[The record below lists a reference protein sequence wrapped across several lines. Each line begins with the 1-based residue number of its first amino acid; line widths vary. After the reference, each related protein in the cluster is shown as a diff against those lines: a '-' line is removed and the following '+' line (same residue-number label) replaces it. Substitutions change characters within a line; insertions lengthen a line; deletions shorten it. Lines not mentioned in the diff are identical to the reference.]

1 MEWERGKEEALME
14 DFGCRHKEQWRSRKI
29 VVNYHKAK
37 AALEQLE
44 NKKVVA
50 EAEKDEEDAKN
61 EEEEEEIIAEERFA
75 RYIDKAERGISILPL
90 MWMSSNMNQWKH
102 SYPTAQEQMK
112 ITIERLFLIT
122 RICSTTQLPEEDA
135 TLPKL
140 VEGEGSV
147 CWAPLTTRAIFVH
160 EKDLLACLMTVTCV
174 KNFGKHGLILVFDLK
189 ELRNS

>member
-1 MEWERGKEEALME
+1 MKWERGKEEALME

-102 SYPTAQEQMK
+102 SYLTAQEQMK

-140 VEGEGSV
+140 D
-147 CWAPLTTRAIFVH
+147 I
-160 EKDLLACLMTVTCV
+160 
-174 KNFGKHGLILVFDLK
+174 K